1 MSDWFSLKYSVI
13 FSLHYVS
20 VRSLFLDI
28 TRVPIGL
35 RHEGDMRSI
44 VPCNEPGRRL
54 STNEIFSFSYLFS
67 FYSLLKTYESR
78 TRHFHAISPLQNTRI
93 KRRNM
98 PLMKLFFRYFSCN
111 FLKHCNLLISHYLLK
126 QVLPI
131 SLVKQVSF
139 QISLSKSGHDYQP
152 DPLIRTQPRHPG
164 FRVTLHDM
172 GIDEAFS
179 AISRGQYNEIGPNA
193 DHLAYET
200 AEDSIMQLSQVPA
213 VAGKINSGNDVAPPS
228 TGYRKLN
235 QSIAYQGRPL
245 SCLCFVLIYKFG
257 LLLPVGVI
265 QKISA
270 NLWC

>member
-1 MSDWFSLKYSVI
+1 M
-13 FSLHYVS
+13 
-20 VRSLFLDI
+20 
-28 TRVPIGL
+28 
-35 RHEGDMRSI
+35 E
-44 VPCNEPGRRL
+44 L
-54 STNEIFSFSYLFS
+54 SEFQTAL
-67 FYSLLKTYESR
+67 
-78 TRHFHAISPLQNTRI
+78 
-93 KRRNM
+93 RNM
-98 PLMKLFFRYFSCN
+98 SCHLTHKRQNINSQLICSVTLWRNMALQYKVNVSWKLS
-111 FLKHCNLLISHYLLK
+111 L
-126 QVLPI
+126 VMTI

-139 QISLSKSGHDYQP
+139 QLRLSKSGHDYQP

-172 GIDEAFS
+172 GIDEACS